1 MVQIIVGQK
10 GKGKTKELLDKVNR
24 DVKTAAGNVVYLDR
38 STRHMYE
45 LNNKVRLIDISQY
58 MITNTDEF
66 IGFIAGMISQDHDLE
81 MIFLDNFRPL
91 SFTEGEAMVPAIAKL
106 EELGNK
112 YKVTFVMTI
121 SLDISE
127 LPESLKDK
135 VILSL

>member
-1 MVQIIVGQK
+1 
-10 GKGKTKELLDKVNR
+10 
-24 DVKTAAGNVVYLDR
+24 
-38 STRHMYE
+38 MYE

-66 IGFIAGMISQDHDLE
+66 VGFIAGMISQDHDLE

-106 EELGNK
+106 EELGKK
-112 YKVTFVMTI
+112 YNVTFVMTI

-127 LPESLKDK
+127 LPESLNDK
-135 VILSL
+135 VIHSL